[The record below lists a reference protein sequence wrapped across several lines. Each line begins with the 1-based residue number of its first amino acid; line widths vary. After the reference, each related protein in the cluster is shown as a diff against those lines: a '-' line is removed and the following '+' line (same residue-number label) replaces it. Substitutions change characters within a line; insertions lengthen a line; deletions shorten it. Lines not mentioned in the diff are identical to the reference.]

1 MAALKPLG
9 GLACLPYSVLGLVD
23 LGLGREYELEGSR
36 EPHLVSIRVSGD
48 QGSLQS
54 WEYSE
59 TGDQKLGKEILSPA
73 RYWAKPLAP
82 ESLQKGLGGPCP
94 NSAVCPSRH
103 QDLIVPTR
111 GCGLGLQDQKCF

>member
-48 QGSLQS
+48 QGLSP
-54 WEYSE
+54 
-59 TGDQKLGKEILSPA
+59 KLGI
-73 RYWAKPLAP
+73 
-82 ESLQKGLGGPCP
+82 
-94 NSAVCPSRH
+94 
-103 QDLIVPTR
+103 
-111 GCGLGLQDQKCF
+111 F